1 MKYTILFE
9 TKELN
14 MKNCTNV
21 IAEKIIKNQ
30 TVKNLINNNLKKQG
44 KSIKNIIKDVFISDN
59 LEVNDV
65 DFFEVIGTKLST
77 YFCLY
82 LLKIVLHSL
91 KSNILNQMINNP
103 NIDLIMKNDF
113 FNNLIMNNFD
123 KTNFNFVP
131 PIRMN
136 INYNKITIY
145 NGLEIPQSKTY
156 LDQLINYT
164 NNEISQRYL
173 KNEELLRK
181 NYVKEEKCEEATQKY
196 MKQLDRFEDNIKT
209 EMNKNDL
216 FKSIYSQNNAEL
228 KGIILEDYLKYFII
242 KYIEKKNVNYE
253 INESLLSFLK
263 LIIRVKLNDANNHH
277 YAFENTQEEFIKII
291 LFTSGY
297 KDEIKNL
304 FDIFI
309 DIQKYCE
316 DITELMM
323 KIFDEEIIKY
333 EISKRNQKHSKIVN
347 ICFFNIMESLLRAI
361 LLFSI
366 DLINKNKAKFYEY
379 FYSLISVEANLQK
392 INKKLYLYSKEIYNI
407 RYIIKIEEGYK
418 HIHEDFE
425 NNYEKIMNNLLEQ
438 SVLLYSDN
446 YNNLYNV
453 ILELIKIFDETF
465 KEKNEDYVN
474 LLFFVFRQQYRN
486 IYNEEIRIKLLENF
500 LKNKLLLVKSKIFL
514 SETLKDLKPEIY
526 DEKAKKKNLK
536 SN

>member
-1 MKYTILFE
+1 M
-9 TKELN
+9 
-14 MKNCTNV
+14 
-21 IAEKIIKNQ
+21 
-30 TVKNLINNNLKKQG
+30 
-44 KSIKNIIKDVFISDN
+44 
-59 LEVNDV
+59 
-65 DFFEVIGTKLST
+65 
-77 YFCLY
+77 
-82 LLKIVLHSL
+82 
-91 KSNILNQMINNP
+91 
-103 NIDLIMKNDF
+103 
-113 FNNLIMNNFD
+113 
-123 KTNFNFVP
+123 
-131 PIRMN
+131 
-136 INYNKITIY
+136 
-145 NGLEIPQSKTY
+145 
-156 LDQLINYT
+156 
-164 NNEISQRYL
+164 
-173 KNEELLRK
+173 
-181 NYVKEEKCEEATQKY
+181 
-196 MKQLDRFEDNIKT
+196 
-209 EMNKNDL
+209 
-216 FKSIYSQNNAEL
+216 
-228 KGIILEDYLKYFII
+228 
-242 KYIEKKNVNYE
+242 
-253 INESLLSFLK
+253 
-263 LIIRVKLNDANNHH
+263 KLNDANNHH

-500 LKNKLLLVKSKIFL
+500 LKIN
-514 SETLKDLKPEIY
+514 Y
-526 DEKAKKKNLK
+526 Y
-536 SN
+536 